1 MGFLDEE
8 GNGEGDEEVGL
19 RSSSQ
24 ARSEGGLGIVIEA
37 LNFERRSLPRIGMG
51 ILEARENNGKM
62 RYLQV
67 CKVKAWLFVV

>member
-24 ARSEGGLGIVIEA
+24 DRSEDGLGMVIRA
-37 LNFERRSLPRIGMG
+37 LNFERWSLQ
-51 ILEARENNGKM
+51 E
-62 RYLQV
+62 
-67 CKVKAWLFVV
+67 